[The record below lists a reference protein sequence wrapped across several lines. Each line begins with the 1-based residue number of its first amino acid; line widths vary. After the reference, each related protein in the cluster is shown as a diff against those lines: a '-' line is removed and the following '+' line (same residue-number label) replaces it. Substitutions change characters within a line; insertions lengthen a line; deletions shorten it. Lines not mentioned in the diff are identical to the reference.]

1 MQWYQDY
8 DFILKIFEQGWQVD
22 ETSFYFTSD
31 SKETEHYIGYLP
43 EYAEPYWA
51 GYCDIP
57 EGIAF
62 KSAKELFE
70 AKIFDGQSIKER
82 WAELVFYQIGGFCV
96 DDLDKLRFE
105 DNRYSSE
112 MIRSTPQPI
121 NKG

>member
-1 MQWYQDY
+1 MKLL
-8 DFILKIFEQGWQVD
+8 FISHQTPK
-22 ETSFYFTSD
+22 
-31 SKETEHYIGYLP
+31 KTEHYIGYLP